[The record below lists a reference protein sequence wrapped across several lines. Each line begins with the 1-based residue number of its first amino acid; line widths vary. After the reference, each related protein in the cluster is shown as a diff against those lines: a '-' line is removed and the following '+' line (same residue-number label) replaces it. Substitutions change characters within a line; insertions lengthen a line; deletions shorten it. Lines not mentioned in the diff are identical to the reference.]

1 MCSPFKEKINL
12 KLADL
17 VDNVIINP
25 RKLTYYAL
33 NRDSPKGK
41 HKAILFEKLLGFT
54 KENYT
59 HLLDQLEKKSLPA
72 EITYHSEDQYGK
84 RYTAEL
90 LIEGIEA
97 QQEMVK
103 TGWLIPPDAKEA
115 HLVTLYV
122 IKTR

>member
-1 MCSPFKEKINL
+1 M

-25 RKLTYYAL
+25 RKLTHYAL
-33 NRDSPKGK
+33 HKDSPKGK

-59 HLLDQLEKKSLPA
+59 DLLDQLEKKSLQA

-84 RYTAEL
+84 RYTVEL
-90 LIEGIEA
+90 LIEGVEA
-97 QQEMVK
+97 QQENVK

-115 HLVTLYV
+115 HLITLYV